1 MRRPSR
7 SPRRLRPSF
16 LNFESIGPA
25 SVLIPMLP
33 TPEPAL
39 VAPEAVEPPPGPPI
53 APSASFSVSIG
64 DIPSLNGRADAPAP
78 ASSGTAVPS
87 SSSLPPPADGIV
99 LQGMFDASADPGP
112 LPVDPM
118 AQPSA
123 GGAASTSTGG
133 GGSSVAGPMPGSP
146 LMNVPPDP
154 SATSGP
160 NPGLIDPTSP
170 VIPDGGG
177 TTMPGWGTTMQGNG
191 GATTL
196 SPGGGGSSTMGT
208 IPSNQDA
215 PSAPV
220 GYTQL
225 FVTVADPVF
234 RAPDPVHP
242 DSGVVE
248 GSFTIRRQ
256 LELVP
261 LDRPQDFTYD
271 LSGTASQGED
281 YRANDPAGRPA
292 PYTYQYEGT
301 TESTIP
307 AGQMTATITVD
318 VLTNPDRTTDRDL
331 MLTAYARG
339 GYDQHNNIQYVGLPD
354 TGDMTIRAM
363 TVVTIAASAA
373 EASQGGSIA
382 ASAAEASQGGSTAAS
397 AAEASQGG
405 STPGDFTVTRTGDLS
420 RPLTVPFRVTGTA
433 VPGVDYRAIG
443 TVEDSSASSPIY
455 DGTVTIPAWESQ
467 ADIPVVPLN
476 DAAQQGDRSVS
487 AQLVGGSTLYALGV
501 STDASIAIH
510 DASYVADPTSGG
522 TGSGS
527 GGGGTVVGSGGG
539 TSSGGGSGGGG
550 TGTGGAR
557 VGAGVGGAANPYAV
571 SKFYIWLSPINP
583 AGFSFAFFA
592 PFETFSLIEPPKYG
606 TLSIEPPKD
615 ESLSN
620 YSFSKFT
627 IVNYMLSTPYV
638 QGYDDFTQR
647 MDFKVPEPGQTQVP
661 ESKTARVE
669 LFFFDFRP
677 PAVAN
682 PGTQSSADGDIPD
695 LTLSATDPDG
705 NPLTYSATGLPP
717 GLSLDPIYGDITGS
731 IDYRDAANGPY
742 HVTVTASNGR
752 LSDSQSFNWDVTPA
766 APSIDNADDTRWDDV
781 NSAEGDSVAV
791 PIQASDPDGLPL
803 AYSATGLP
811 PGLAID
817 PSSGMISGTVAPGD
831 DTGTPYDVTVSV
843 SNGSKATTLE
853 FPWTI
858 TRVSLAA
865 PADQLGI
872 PGDTVSL
879 PVVASDPTGAPLA
892 YSADGLPDGLSIDPA
907 TGVISGTVA
916 DTAADGMPWTVT
928 LSATDGTETADRTFQ
943 WTVDPAVI
951 PTINLTNPGDQVN
964 FTDDLIGLPVQGT
977 ATGPDDLHYSAS
989 GLPDGLAI
997 DPDTGVIQ
1005 GMDDNFYAADG
1016 TVYAVTVTA
1025 TDDYNQAVSQTFQ
1038 WQFNAAPP
1046 STGNPP
1052 DGQSG
1057 TTVAGGSSAD
1067 PGSSPASGTT
1077 SHGIGIGTPPP
1088 APTPAL
1094 PATHPAT
1101 EDRRDRFDTTA
1112 FWDNVEKFPGGQ
1124 AAEDWFSRN
1133 NGRVDWG
1140 WTLSVTHGRWEKQA
1154 DGTFIPVVHIPW
1166 QNNEADA
1173 AEAFVGNINS
1183 WYIGFGEYSK
1193 LPTDGNPASW
1203 LEYIKERTK
1212 AQGAVV
1218 VAGAELYLSALS
1230 IVSEGADFVV
1240 TLNDIAT
1247 AKDVNSA
1254 AIAAV
1259 GILPFVS
1266 SGAIRIVQAG
1276 KTVLNITPNQRQVL
1290 DFFLTQSKK
1299 YGAGYNV
1306 TSSFAGG
1313 AAEIEKYFGKL
1324 KNARNLDSAPIQITN
1339 DTCALFVSIS
1349 LITHLNPGRDILF
1362 GPLLARIQS
1371 NKIKG
1376 HIGVNGPELAKYL
1389 RSNLGGIATVTIQSK
1404 LQRSAFQQLFQKG
1417 NVVALVDGGHWVE
1430 VSGVIQD
1437 GSDTWVK
1444 VYDPL
1449 CGTYQQSLAAFASR
1463 CGVDNHFVSVN
1474 PL

>member
-146 LMNVPPDP
+146 LMNDPPDP

-373 EASQGGSIA
+373 EASQGGS
-382 ASAAEASQGGSTAAS
+382 TAAS

-455 DGTVTIPAWESQ
+455 DGTVTIPALESQ

-539 TSSGGGSGGGG
+539 TSSGGGGGG
-550 TGTGGAR
+550 TGTGGAG
-557 VGAGVGGAANPYAV
+557 VGAGVGGAANPYV
-571 SKFYIWLSPINP
+571 SKVYIWFSPLNP
-583 AGFSFAFFA
+583 GRFDYIGAG
-592 PFETFSLIEPPKYG
+592 PFHGETFSLIEPPKYG
-606 TLSIEPPKD
+606 TLSIFVINTTTFIHYK
-615 ESLSN
+615 
-620 YSFSKFT
+620 
-627 IVNYMLSTPYV
+627 LSTPYV
-638 QGYDDFTQR
+638 QGYDDFTYRVDSTDQAPFQPR
-647 MDFKVPEPGQTQVP
+647 MPVPQTG
-661 ESKTARVE
+661 RLE
-669 LFFFDFRP
+669 LFFFDSRP

-731 IDYRDAANGPY
+731 IDYGDAANGPY

-752 LSDSQSFNWDVTPA
+752 LSDSQYFNWDVTPA

-781 NSAEGDSVAV
+781 NNAEGDSVAV

-817 PSSGMISGTVAPGD
+817 PSSGIISGTVAPGD

-843 SNGSKATTLE
+843 SNGSKSTTLE
-853 FPWTI
+853 FPWTV
-858 TRVSLAA
+858 TRVSLSA
-865 PADQLGI
+865 PADQSGI
-872 PGDTVSL
+872 SGDTVSL

-892 YSADGLPDGLSIDPA
+892 YRAVGLPDGLSIDPA
-907 TGVISGTVA
+907 TGVISGTIA
-916 DTAADGMPWTVT
+916 DTAADGMPRTVT
-928 LSATDGTETADRTFQ
+928 LSATDGIETADRTFQ

-951 PTINLTNPGDQVN
+951 PTIDLANPGDQVN
-964 FTDDLIGLPVQGT
+964 FTNDVIGLPVQG
-977 ATGPDDLHYSAS
+977 AASGPDDLHYAAT
-989 GLPDGLAI
+989 GLPPGLAI
-997 DPDTGVIQ
+997 DPATGVIQ
-1005 GMDDNFYAADG
+1005 GMDDDFNAVDG

-1025 TDDYNQAVSQTFQ
+1025 TDDYNQTASQAFQ

-1088 APTPAL
+1088 APVPAL
-1094 PATHPAT
+1094 PVTHPAT
-1101 EDRRDRFDTTA
+1101 EDRRDRFDTNE
-1112 FWDNVEKFPGGQ
+1112 FWNNVAKFPGGK
-1124 AAEDWFSRN
+1124 AAEDWFSRK

-1140 WTLSVTHGRWEKQA
+1140 WTLSVTHGRLEKQA
-1154 DGTFIPVVHIPW
+1154 DGTFIPVVHIPC

-1183 WYIGFGEYSK
+1183 WSIGFGEYSK

-1203 LEYIKERTK
+1203 QEYIKERTK
-1212 AQGAVV
+1212 ATGQVV
-1218 VAGAELYLSALS
+1218 TTGAELYLSGVTIFNEGVDW
-1230 IVSEGADFVV
+1230 IV
-1240 TLNDIAT
+1240 T
-1247 AKDVNSA
+1247 AKDVATAKTRGEA
-1254 AIAAV
+1254 AIAAL
-1259 GILPFVS
+1259 GFLPFI
-1266 SGAIRIVQAG
+1266 SGGTIKVIRGGTQVAFTCTSRQMQKIQSFFVDYAKIFG
-1276 KTVLNITPNQRQVL
+1276 NADIFKYAVNFNGTVLIQRSDLPFSRQ
-1290 DFFLTQSKK
+1290 
-1299 YGAGYNV
+1299 NV
-1306 TSSFAGG
+1306 TAMSFGNAPRT
-1313 AAEIEKYFGKL
+1313 YGK
-1324 KNARNLDSAPIQITN
+1324 N
-1339 DTCALFVSIS
+1339 
-1349 LITHLNPGRDILF
+1349 
-1362 GPLLARIQS
+1362 
-1371 NKIKG
+1371 
-1376 HIGVNGPELAKYL
+1376 
-1389 RSNLGGIATVTIQSK
+1389 
-1404 LQRSAFQQLFQKG
+1404 G
-1417 NVVALVDGGHWVE
+1417 NVVSYNLHHVEKQPQGVDGVLAELVPFENTSSNALHTQYIDGGVKYDDDWKKFVSDYWKFRLQQAINNGDIQADILSNQLRQALVGRGF
-1430 VSGVIQD
+1430 
-1437 GSDTWVK
+1437 TF
-1444 VYDPL
+1444 P
-1449 CGTYQQSLAAFASR
+1449 
-1463 CGVDNHFVSVN
+1463 N
-1474 PL
+1474 

>member
-1 MRRPSR
+1 MRRPPR

-39 VAPEAVEPPPGPPI
+39 VAPEAVAPPPGPPI

-87 SSSLPPPADGIV
+87 SPSLPPPADGIV

-133 GGSSVAGPMPGSP
+133 GGSYVPGPMPGAPSP
-146 LMNVPPDP
+146 DVSPDP
-154 SATSGP
+154 STTPAT
-160 NPGLIDPTSP
+160 NPGLYDLNSP
-170 VIPDGGG
+170 GFSGGGG
-177 TTMPGWGTTMQGNG
+177 TGI
-191 GATTL
+191 
-196 SPGGGGSSTMGT
+196 SPGGDTMPIGT
-208 IPSNQDA
+208 NSA
-215 PSAPV
+215 PVASPAMPV

-292 PYTYQYEGT
+292 PYAYQYEGT

-363 TVVTIAASAA
+363 TVVTIAASTPEAA
-373 EASQGGSIA
+373 QGGA
-382 ASAAEASQGGSTAAS
+382 
-397 AAEASQGG
+397 
-405 STPGDFTVTRTGDLS
+405 TPGTFTVTRTGNLS

-527 GGGGTVVGSGGG
+527 GNGPSTGGGDDGTGSSR
-539 TSSGGGSGGGG
+539 SSGGNGSEGGASGGEGSQPANSIYNYNIVSFQDVILVSG
-550 TGTGGAR
+550 TNNYSIFVPTYTVNFRYDYQIISLGQPAR
-557 VGAGVGGAANPYAV
+557 VSIQSSHLIGLGAYLRP
-571 SKFYIWLSPINP
+571 L
-583 AGFSFAFFA
+583 
-592 PFETFSLIEPPKYG
+592 
-606 TLSIEPPKD
+606 
-615 ESLSN
+615 
-620 YSFSKFT
+620 
-627 IVNYMLSTPYV
+627 
-638 QGYDDFTQR
+638 
-647 MDFKVPEPGQTQVP
+647 
-661 ESKTARVE
+661 
-669 LFFFDFRP
+669 P
-677 PAVAN
+677 PATYWVMSDAMFVYYSIDPNSGQKDDQLEFDVNSYLGIGSSHVHVHTTVNLVFHVCGKPSLAN
-682 PGTQSSADGDIPD
+682 PGDRSDGEGDSPD

-705 NPLTYSATGLPP
+705 NPLMYSATGLPP

-731 IDYRDAANGPY
+731 IDYGYAANGPY
-742 HVTVTASNGR
+742 HVTVTASNGI
-752 LSDSQSFNWDVTPA
+752 LSDSQSFDWNVTPA

-781 NSAEGDSVAV
+781 NNAEGDSVAV

-817 PSSGMISGTVAPGD
+817 PSSGIISGTVAPGD

-843 SNGSKATTLE
+843 SNGSKSTTLE
-853 FPWTI
+853 FPWTV
-858 TRVSLAA
+858 TRVSLSA
-865 PADQLGI
+865 PADQSGI
-872 PGDTVSL
+872 SGDTVSL

-907 TGVISGTVA
+907 TGVISGTIA

-928 LSATDGTETADRTFQ
+928 LSATDGIETADRTFQ

-951 PTINLTNPGDQVN
+951 PTIDLTNPGDQLN
-964 FTDDLIGLPVQGT
+964 FTNDVIGLPVQGT
-977 ATGPDDLHYSAS
+977 ATGPDDLHYAAT
-989 GLPDGLAI
+989 GLPHGLAI
-997 DPDTGVIQ
+997 DPATGVIQ
-1005 GMDDNFYAADG
+1005 GMDDDFNASDG

-1025 TDDYNQAVSQTFQ
+1025 TDDYNQAISQTFQ

-1067 PGSSPASGTT
+1067 PGSSLASGTT

-1088 APTPAL
+1088 APTPVL
-1094 PATHPAT
+1094 PVTHPAT

-1154 DGTFIPVVHIPW
+1154 DGSFIPVVHIPW

-1173 AEAFVGNINS
+1173 AEAFVDNINS

-1203 LEYIKERTK
+1203 QEYIKERTK
-1212 AQGAVV
+1212 ASGVV
-1218 VAGAELYLSALS
+1218 VTTGAEIYLSGLS
-1230 IVSEGADFVV
+1230 IANEGADFVI
-1240 TLNDIAT
+1240 TLNDVARAET
-1247 AKDVNSA
+1247 AGQA

-1259 GILPFVS
+1259 GILPFIS
-1266 SGAIRIVQAG
+1266 SGTIKLVKQGRTILQISP
-1276 KTVLNITPNQRQVL
+1276 TQRTILENYLSNSRKVGVPV
-1290 DFFLTQSKK
+1290 D
-1299 YGAGYNV
+1299 V
-1306 TSSFAGG
+1306 TSSGG
-1313 AAEIEKYFGKL
+1313 IIGGVKTGRNSIKDL
-1324 KNARNLDSAPIQITN
+1324 PNVRNLSEARLQVRG
-1339 DTCALFVSIS
+1339 DTCGLFAAASIIDEFNTS
-1349 LITHLNPGRDILF
+1349 GLPRDFSMVRAQVI
-1362 GPLLARIQS
+1362 S
-1371 NKIKG
+1371 NR
-1376 HIGVNGPELAKYL
+1376 VNGLGAGLAVDEVAQFIE
-1389 RSNLGGIATVTIQSK
+1389 RNLPNAAVLIQKNVRENDMMQFLSRGTVIAH
-1404 LQRSAFQQLFQKG
+1404 
-1417 NVVALVDGGHWVE
+1417 VDGNHWVRVLGE
-1430 VSGVIQD
+1430 IQD
-1437 GSDTWVK
+1437 GNVTWLHI
-1444 VYDPL
+1444 YDPARGNYDQTL
-1449 CGTYQQSLAAFASR
+1449 SSFMTRSGQLNAVIWVR
-1463 CGVDNHFVSVN
+1463 
-1474 PL
+1474 P

>member
-1 MRRPSR
+1 MRRPPR

-39 VAPEAVEPPPGPPI
+39 VAPEAVAPPPGPPI
-53 APSASFSVSIG
+53 ATSASFSVSIG
-64 DIPSLNGRADAPAP
+64 DIPSLDGRADAPAP

-87 SSSLPPPADGIV
+87 SPSLPPPADGIV

-373 EASQGGSIA
+373 EASQGGS
-382 ASAAEASQGGSTAAS
+382 TAAS

-405 STPGDFTVTRTGDLS
+405 SIAASTPEAAQGGATPGTFTVTRTGNLS

-510 DASYVADPTSGG
+510 DAAYTAGSSTGGVGSGSGSGSNTGGGDNGAGSG
-522 TGSGS
+522 TGSGGSDS
-527 GGGGTVVGSGGG
+527 GNTSEGPASANITTSFGDNYTIYLMPNKYSYNSRIDQIIDIHSHVLALGQPAHGSIQ
-539 TSSGGGSGGGG
+539 
-550 TGTGGAR
+550 
-557 VGAGVGGAANPYAV
+557 P
-571 SKFYIWLSPINP
+571 FYN
-583 AGFSFAFFA
+583 
-592 PFETFSLIEPPKYG
+592 TFLG
-606 TLSIEPPKD
+606 
-615 ESLSN
+615 N
-620 YSFSKFT
+620 YNWWRDGDRF
-627 IVNYMLSTPYV
+627 
-638 QGYDDFTQR
+638 FTQAIYSIDPNFHQGLDQFSVHNIYNINGVLHESIIKYYFFVYDYR
-647 MDFKVPEPGQTQVP
+647 EP
-661 ESKTARVE
+661 S
-669 LFFFDFRP
+669 L
-677 PAVAN
+677 AN
-682 PGTQSSADGDIPD
+682 PGDQSNADGGSPD
-695 LTLSATDPDG
+695 LNLSATDPDG

-731 IDYRDAANGPY
+731 IDYGDAANGPY

-781 NSAEGDSVAV
+781 NNAEGDSVAV

-817 PSSGMISGTVAPGD
+817 PSSGIISGTVAPGD

-843 SNGSKATTLE
+843 SNGSKSTTLE
-853 FPWTI
+853 FPWTV
-858 TRVSLAA
+858 TRVSLSA
-865 PADQLGI
+865 PADQSGI
-872 PGDTVSL
+872 SGGTVSL

-907 TGVISGTVA
+907 TGVISGTIA

-928 LSATDGTETADRTFQ
+928 LSATDGIETADRTFQ

-951 PTINLTNPGDQVN
+951 PTIDLANPGDQVN
-964 FTDDLIGLPVQGT
+964 FTNDVIGLPVQG
-977 ATGPDDLHYSAS
+977 AASGPDDLHYAAT
-989 GLPDGLAI
+989 GLPPGLAI
-997 DPDTGVIQ
+997 DPATGVIQ
-1005 GMDDNFYAADG
+1005 GMDDDFNAADG
-1016 TVYAVTVTA
+1016 TVYSVTVSV
-1025 TDDYNQAVSQTFQ
+1025 TDDYNQTASQAFQ

-1088 APTPAL
+1088 APVPAL
-1094 PATHPAT
+1094 PVTHPAT
-1101 EDRRDRFDTTA
+1101 EDRRDRFDTNE
-1112 FWDNVEKFPGGQ
+1112 FWNNVEKFPGGK

-1212 AQGAVV
+1212 AQGTVV